1 MTHEIHEIA
10 AVFNALINFDI
21 ELDDVIRYL
30 EKKFDGIL
38 VENYLCSI
46 GVTTE

>member
-10 AVFNALINFDI
+10 AVFDTLINFDV
-21 ELDDVIRYL
+21 ELNEVIRYL

-38 VENYLCSI
+38 VENFLDSI